1 METETPQRTNWRFRV
16 PVKVWAKLEAADLSI
31 FESKFKRLAT
41 SLEDDEQPSHVYV
54 QFSTQNCGK
63 TIAIQRLAACL
74 IETLSWHQ
82 KEPPNFRASWIMSR
96 NLPTRPR

>member
-31 FESKFKRLAT
+31 FESLFKRLAT

-74 IETLSWHQ
+74 IETLS
-82 KEPPNFRASWIMSR
+82 
-96 NLPTRPR
+96 

>member
-1 METETPQRTNWRFRV
+1 MNKNKTLITMETETPQRTNWRFRV

-41 SLEDDEQPSHVYV
+41 SLEDEEQPSPVYV

-74 IETLSWHQ
+74 IETLS
-82 KEPPNFRASWIMSR
+82 
-96 NLPTRPR
+96 